1 MSEAEAKLL
10 GSYILNL
17 FADYYQLY
25 LQDEEEVG
33 DQPDDWGDQL
43 VTNMIAVAPG
53 IIGIGTARNMTV
65 PVQVDLLDRH
75 PDDDFD
81 SWDHV
86 TKASL
91 DVPSGQVVIA
101 GCSDYFLEAT
111 QIPVAP
117 GSYRV
122 RINSRGLGKIS
133 ENGLEGDDQYQVVI
147 WPEERSSPQIL
158 KKWSSL

>member
-1 MSEAEAKLL
+1 MSESEAKPLA
-10 GSYILNL
+10 SYTLNL
-17 FADYYQLY
+17 FADYYQLH
-25 LQDEEEVG
+25 LQDEEEAG

-43 VTNMIAVAPG
+43 VKKMIAVAPG

-65 PVQVDLLDRH
+65 PVHVDLLDRH

-86 TKASL
+86 TEASL
-91 DVPSGQVVIA
+91 DVPSGQMVIA
-101 GCSDYFLEAT
+101 GCYDYFPDAT
-111 QIPVAP
+111 RVSVTP

-122 RINSRGLGKIS
+122 RIYSNGLGSIS
-133 ENGLEGDDQYQVVI
+133 ENGLEGYDHYYVVI
-147 WPEERSSPQIL
+147 WPEEHGSPKIL

>member
-1 MSEAEAKLL
+1 MAEPEAKPLA
-10 GSYILNL
+10 SYSLTL

-25 LQDEEEVG
+25 LQDEEEVS
-33 DQPDDWGDQL
+33 DQPDDWGKQL

-65 PVQVDLLDRH
+65 PVHVDLLDRH

-86 TKASL
+86 TEASL
-91 DVPSGQVVIA
+91 DVPSGQMVIA
-101 GCSDYFLEAT
+101 GCSDYFPDAPRISVT
-111 QIPVAP
+111 P

-122 RINSRGLGKIS
+122 RIYSRGLGSIS
-133 ENGLEGDDQYQVVI
+133 ENGLEGDDQYHMVI
-147 WPEERSSPQIL
+147 WSEEHSSPKFL